1 MDDHQNMN
9 QQSPPGAPPETPPG
23 PPPNQ
28 PPSGNVSPNRTI
40 MVILSYL
47 GILAIIPLLV
57 EQDDA
62 EVQWHAKHGIVLL
75 VSWIVI
81 SIALSILAI
90 LPVIGTIFGCAGI
103 WLLWLVALGVHI
115 MCIIKA
121 LNGERFR
128 VPFVTDFA
136 DQWK

>member
-1 MDDHQNMN
+1 MEENQNMN
-9 QQSPPGAPPETPPG
+9 KPTPPGAPPETAPG

-40 MVILSYL
+40 MLILSYL

-57 EQDDA
+57 EKDDP
-62 EVQWHAKHGIVLL
+62 EVQWHAKHGIVL
-75 VSWIVI
+75 VAAWIV
-81 SIALSILAI
+81 LSIGLFI
-90 LPVIGTIFGCAGI
+90 LSALPFVGPFLGCAVVP
-103 WLLWLVALGVHI
+103 LLWVVVLVVHI
-115 MCIIKA
+115 LCIIKA

-128 VPFVTDFA
+128 VPFITDFA

>member
-1 MDDHQNMN
+1 MEENQNMN
-9 QQSPPGAPPETPPG
+9 QQTPPGAPPG

-28 PPSGNVSPNRTI
+28 APSGNVSPNRTI
-40 MVILSYL
+40 MLILSYL

-57 EQDDA
+57 EKDDP
-62 EVQWHAKHGIVLL
+62 EVQWHAKHGIILA

-81 SIALSILAI
+81 FIGLSILSMI
-90 LPVIGTIFGCAGI
+90 PVIGTIFGCAGFGV
-103 WLLWLVALGVHI
+103 LWLAALVVHI
-115 MCIIKA
+115 MCIVKA

-128 VPFVTDFA
+128 LPFISDFA

>member
-9 QQSPPGAPPETPPG
+9 QQGPPGAPPETPPG

-47 GILAIIPLLV
+47 GVLAIIPLLV

-90 LPVIGTIFGCAGI
+90 LPVIGGIFGCAGI

-115 MCIIKA
+115 MCIVKG

-128 VPFVTDFA
+128 VPFITDFA

>member
-1 MDDHQNMN
+1 MDDNQNMN
-9 QQSPPGAPPETPPG
+9 QQNPPGAPPQAPPG

-28 PPSGNVSPNRTI
+28 PPPGNVSPNRTI

-57 EQDDA
+57 EQDDP

-90 LPVIGTIFGCAGI
+90 LPVIGDIFGCAGI
-103 WLLWLVALGVHI
+103 WILWFAALAVHI
-115 MCIIKA
+115 MCIVKA
-121 LNGERFR
+121 LNGERLR
-128 VPFVTDFA
+128 VPLITDFA

>member
-1 MDDHQNMN
+1 MDDNQNMN
-9 QQSPPGAPPETPPG
+9 QQSPPGAPPEAPPG
-23 PPPNQ
+23 PPPSQ

-62 EVQWHAKHGIVLL
+62 EVQWHAKHGIVLI

-90 LPVIGTIFGCAGI
+90 LPVIGGIFGCAGI
-103 WLLWLVALGVHI
+103 WILW
-115 MCIIKA
+115 
-121 LNGERFR
+121 
-128 VPFVTDFA
+128 FA
-136 DQWK
+136 A

>member
-1 MDDHQNMN
+1 MEENQNMN
-9 QQSPPGAPPETPPG
+9 QQNPPGPPPG

-40 MVILSYL
+40 MLILSYL

-57 EQDDA
+57 EQDDP
-62 EVQWHAKHGIVLL
+62 EVQWHAKHGIILV

-81 SIALSILAI
+81 SIALSILA
-90 LPVIGTIFGCAGI
+90 LFPVIGAIIGCGGFG
-103 WLLWLVALGVHI
+103 LLWLAALAVHI

-128 VPFVTDFA
+128 VPFITDFA